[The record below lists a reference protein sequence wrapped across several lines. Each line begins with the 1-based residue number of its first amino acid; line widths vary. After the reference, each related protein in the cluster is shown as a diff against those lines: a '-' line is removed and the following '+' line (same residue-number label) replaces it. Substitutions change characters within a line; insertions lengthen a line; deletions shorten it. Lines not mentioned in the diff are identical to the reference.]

1 MKRLSNSI
9 FLFGMEQIW
18 LAHHSR
24 KMKLFRLLQIEGSI
38 LKYRICP
45 PLAQLY
51 RWKEDNICQSIYRIK
66 VRCYWE
72 LFGGTCQ
79 ELGNSLLWPRL
90 KPLFL
95 SLALALH
102 IMLWIYGIKS
112 CHKPRT
118 INLFLAPYALKQ
130 KESKGKEKKW
140 PKSNQEK
147 RAKRE
152 MFCGYL
158 NS

>member
-1 MKRLSNSI
+1 MMRLSTSI
-9 FLFGMEQIW
+9 FLFCIEPIW

-24 KMKLFRLLQIEGSI
+24 KMKLFRLRKIEGSI
-38 LKYRICP
+38 LKYRVCP
-45 PLAQLY
+45 LWPSYVDERRTTFA
-51 RWKEDNICQSIYRIK
+51 KAHRIK